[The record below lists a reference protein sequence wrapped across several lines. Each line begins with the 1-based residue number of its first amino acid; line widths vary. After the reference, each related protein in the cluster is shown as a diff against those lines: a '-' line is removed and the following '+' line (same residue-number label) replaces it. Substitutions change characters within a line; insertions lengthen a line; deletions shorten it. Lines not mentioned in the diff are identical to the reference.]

1 MFLVFKTDTMKWYQF
16 NSRGVWRQY
25 GNLSLPVLA
34 NFDYDQADMPTKQS
48 KANNYGHELY
58 K

>member
-1 MFLVFKTDTMKWYQF
+1 MKWYQF